1 MTKSGAAASSLLKCK
16 YFDEMAFLHERSCSR
31 PSESNLQLQSTFI
44 SPRPSPVYAKF
55 QEKNKTNTISQVS
68 GLSCKKRKVDETEVH
83 LMKQLSDT
91 DNEVK
96 RLPAESESEDSL
108 DCRSLLPMFE
118 MLPLKKKRLAKR
130 RISHLLYE
138 LQFDE
143 KCD

>member
-1 MTKSGAAASSLLKCK
+1 
-16 YFDEMAFLHERSCSR
+16 MAFLYEKSCNR

-44 SPRPSPVYAKF
+44 SRPLSPVYAKF
-55 QEKNKTNTISQVS
+55 QEKNKTNTMSQVI

-91 DNEVK
+91 DNNIKKLLTEN
-96 RLPAESESEDSL
+96 ESEDSFY
-108 DCRSLLPMFE
+108 CRSLLPMLG
-118 MLPLKKKRLAKR
+118 MLPLKKKRRAKI
-130 RISHLLYE
+130 RISQLLYE